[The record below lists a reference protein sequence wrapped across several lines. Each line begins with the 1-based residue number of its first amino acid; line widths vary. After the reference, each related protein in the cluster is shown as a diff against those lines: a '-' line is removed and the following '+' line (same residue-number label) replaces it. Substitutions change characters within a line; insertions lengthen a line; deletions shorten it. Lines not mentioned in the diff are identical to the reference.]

1 MHTEPHRTVENH
13 NICAAL
19 GDIAAYM
26 EVRARLQVLQ
36 SLESTD
42 EFALNECLLVQS
54 RGKVS
59 ESERQSA
66 DSRVQLLLEVEYL
79 LLTLLELWEFLLLFP
94 APALQA
100 ALLQVPQTGRRRRL
114 HQFGGA
120 RRSAYRLRTR
130 ENKHE

>member
-1 MHTEPHRTVENH
+1 MCILNPIAQWKTITSVQQ
-13 NICAAL
+13 L
-19 GDIAAYM
+19 GDVAAYM
-26 EVRARLQVLQ
+26 DVRARLQVLQ

-42 EFALNECLLVQS
+42 EFDSCRLAQS

-66 DSRVQLLLEVEYL
+66 DSRAQLLLEVEYL

-94 APALQA
+94 AAALQA
-100 ALLQVPQTGRRRRL
+100 ALLQVPQTGRGRWL

-130 ENKHE
+130 ENKRE

>member
-1 MHTEPHRTVENH
+1 MQQ
-13 NICAAL
+13 L
-19 GDIAAYM
+19 GDVAAYM
-26 EVRARLQVLQ
+26 EVSARLQVLQ
-36 SLESTD
+36 SLESMD
-42 EFALNECLLVQS
+42 VFALNDSSDSCLLAQS

-59 ESERQSA
+59 ESARQSA

-100 ALLQVPQTGRRRRL
+100 ALLQVPQTGSGRWL

>member
-1 MHTEPHRTVENH
+1 MQQ
-13 NICAAL
+13 L
-19 GDIAAYM
+19 GDAAAYM
-26 EVRARLQVLQ
+26 EVLQ
-36 SLESTD
+36 SLELTD
-42 EFALNECLLVQS
+42 EFDSC

-59 ESERQSA
+59 ESEHQSA

-79 LLTLLELWEFLLLFP
+79 LLTLLELWGHLLLFP
-94 APALQA
+94 AVALQA
-100 ALLQVPQTGRRRRL
+100 ALLQVPQTGRSRWL